1 MGSSTSKN
9 QSTNEV
15 LQKNLT
21 QSINTSL
28 TKIAQTCIS
37 NVSAT
42 QRINIVGLSAGGS
55 VTIGNVTQKLV
66 ARVDTKKFTTAV
78 DSKTLANIMANALDY
93 AEKTDQKVNG
103 GMGGGNTENST
114 TSSIRNEK
122 ETQILN
128 SYSYDQFTN
137 DVNSILTA
145 QEINLGNIGAGANI
159 TIDNISQYVQV
170 EILSNQIAK
179 AMTET
184 FARVASSEENK
195 VQKEATAT
203 TTSGVT
209 GGDLTKIFGM
219 IFVVLLI
226 VGAIVLYIK
235 FGGMIGGSRS
245 AGALARAVHEQQ
257 RYDDPYGARM

>member
-21 QSINTSL
+21 QSINSSL

-78 DSKTLANIMANALDY
+78 DSKMLANIMANALDY
-93 AEKTDQKVNG
+93 AEKTDQKVDA

-114 TSSIRNEK
+114 TTRIRNER
-122 ETQILN
+122 ETQVLN

-170 EILSNQIAK
+170 EILSSQIAK

-184 FARVASSEENK
+184 FAKVASSEESK

-203 TTSGVT
+203 TTNVT
-209 GGDLTKIFGM
+209 GGNLTKIFGM

-245 AGALARAVHEQQ
+245 AGALARVVHEQQ